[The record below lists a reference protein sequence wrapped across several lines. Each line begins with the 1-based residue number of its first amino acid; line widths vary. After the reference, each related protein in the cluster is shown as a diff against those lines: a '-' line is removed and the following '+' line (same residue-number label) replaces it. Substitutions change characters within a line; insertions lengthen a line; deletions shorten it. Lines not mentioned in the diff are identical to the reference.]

1 MESKQLQ
8 LRLGEKVEY
17 IRGESSGWGN
27 SWGIFWPKLSFSE
40 GMKGQTEHA
49 LVMGPRLNLIYK
61 RGMDGEVRSIQQTR
75 YWKKAGEV
83 CETIGASGND
93 LEGIC
98 G

>member
-49 LVMGPRLNLIYK
+49 LVMGPRL
-61 RGMDGEVRSIQQTR
+61 S
-75 YWKKAGEV
+75 
-83 CETIGASGND
+83 GAVSGTSTADPSPQSPLTFMYYD
-93 LEGIC
+93 LRHVDILP
-98 G
+98 